1 MSAPA
6 DAAVDRATLLR
17 LYESMTAI
25 RETDERLRRKVM
37 SGQWAVFIHSAR
49 GQEAIS
55 SGVAAAM
62 NPDDYWVTTY
72 RGMGDIIAKGC
83 DAGPLYAE
91 YLGKVGGHC
100 KGKGGPFHVTDVSHG
115 LMANSGIVGG
125 GIPISNGLA
134 LSSVLRG
141 DGKVTVVSFGDGAAN
156 IGAFHESMNLASL
169 WKLPVIFLCQNNQ
182 FAEHTAL
189 ADHQVLGRISER
201 ASGYGMPGI
210 TVDGNDPVAVYE
222 VARDAIDRAR
232 AGDGPTMIE
241 AVTYRLDGHYIGE
254 APQKDD
260 AYRAALANDP
270 VPRFREYLLE
280 TAGLTGADLAG
291 VEERVSADLDTAVAF
306 AEASPMPEPGERNI
320 DVYAASHT
328 GAGTAR

>member
-25 RETDERLRRKVM
+25 RGTDERLRRKVM

-55 SGVAAAM
+55 AGVAAAL
-62 NPDDYWVTTY
+62 NPDDFWVTTY
-72 RGMGDIIAKGC
+72 RGMNDIIAKGC
-83 DAGPLYAE
+83 AAGPLYAE
-91 YLGKVGGHC
+91 YLGKAGGHC
-100 KGKGGPFHVTDVSHG
+100 KGKGGPFHVTDTAHG

-125 GIPISNGLA
+125 GLPISNGLA

-156 IGAFHESMNLASL
+156 IGGFHESMNLASL
-169 WKLPVIFLCQNNQ
+169 WKLPVLFLCQNNQ
-182 FAEHTAL
+182 FAEHTAV
-189 ADHQVLGRISER
+189 ADHQVLERISDR

-210 TVDGNDPVAVYE
+210 TVDGNDPVAVYD
-222 VARDAIDRAR
+222 VARDAIARAR

-254 APQKDD
+254 APHKDD
-260 AYRAALANDP
+260 AYKAALANDP
-270 VPRFREYLLE
+270 VPKFRTYLLD
-280 TAGLTGADLAG
+280 TAGFSEADLG
-291 VEERVSADLDTAVAF
+291 EVDERVAADLDAAVEY
-306 AEASPMPEPGERNI
+306 AEASPMPEPDERNRDI
-320 DVYAASHT
+320 YAAVST
-328 GAGTAR
+328 TAGAAR